1 MNTSFAKKLAALALL
16 LVMSAAASAEP
27 PKRTPGTE
35 HFGPAPAQQNSVP
48 AASPKEEKADG
59 NLMTAKKMTE
69 IYADEYA
76 QRCIIAGDQN
86 VFMKPWKR
94 DMVKT
99 VMKFYAK
106 RWWPDDLHFDTH
118 DPDQQRARNLFNALW
133 EYSLERENRRQMFRL
148 LSFIDGYNLTERLR
162 KIFVSLECF
171 DWADDNTVLLL
182 KEFDNAY
189 DAFMK
194 DIRRLNDGNRLS
206 YGYDDGRLPTGW
218 QMFDHCGMGHLMTPN
233 HQPKAFFDRAIRTL
247 DQACAVCKKSTL
259 DDLKTDLAKLRFE
272 IDDSRKAFRLAVNK
286 IQKFPGFNDVTYICS
301 ADDDIINAAE
311 EFYNW
316 GMKML
321 KDLDD
326 NGTIYGKMRHFID
339 IGHYGGLDQDGV
351 NYSDTGVP
359 VYRRKVRRGT
369 EEMKKAYEKWAA
381 GMSRKYSNV
390 KDQLRWSY

>member
-1 MNTSFAKKLAALALL
+1 MNASFAKKLAALALL
-16 LVMSAAASAEP
+16 LVLGAAAFAEP
-27 PKRTPGTE
+27 PKKTPGTE
-35 HFGPAPAQQNSVP
+35 HFGPAPSQQAP
-48 AASPKEEKADG
+48 APAPKKQEERG
-59 NLMTAKKMTE
+59 TLMTSQRMTE
-69 IYADEYA
+69 IYANEYA
-76 QRCIIAGDQN
+76 NRCLIAGDQN
-86 VFMKPWKR
+86 VFMKPWKE
-94 DMVKT
+94 DTVKT
-99 VMKFYAK
+99 VMKFYTTI
-106 RWWPDDLHFDTH
+106 WWPDPLHFDTN
-118 DPDQQRARNLFNALW
+118 DPNQQRARDMFNALW

-148 LSFIDGYNLTERLR
+148 LNFIVSSNLTERLR
-162 KIFVSLECF
+162 KIYISFECF
-171 DWADDNTVLLL
+171 DWAQENLLPHL
-182 KEFDNAY
+182 KQYDEAY
-189 DAFMK
+189 NSFMA
-194 DIRRLNDGNRLS
+194 DIKRLNEGGRLS
-206 YGYDDGRLPTGW
+206 YGSGSGELPLGW
-218 QMFDHCGMGHLMTPN
+218 QIFDHSGMGYLMTLN

-259 DDLKTDLAKLRFE
+259 DDLKTDLAKLKFE

-286 IQKFPGFNDVTYICS
+286 IQKFPGFNDVMYICS

-351 NYSDTGVP
+351 SYSDTGVP

>member
-1 MNTSFAKKLAALALL
+1 
-16 LVMSAAASAEP
+16 
-27 PKRTPGTE
+27 
-35 HFGPAPAQQNSVP
+35 
-48 AASPKEEKADG
+48 
-59 NLMTAKKMTE
+59 
-69 IYADEYA
+69 
-76 QRCIIAGDQN
+76 
-86 VFMKPWKR
+86 
-94 DMVKT
+94 
-99 VMKFYAK
+99 
-106 RWWPDDLHFDTH
+106 
-118 DPDQQRARNLFNALW
+118 
-133 EYSLERENRRQMFRL
+133 MFRL
-148 LSFIDGYNLTERLR
+148 LNFIVSSNLTERLR
-162 KIFVSLECF
+162 KIYISFECF
-171 DWADDNTVLLL
+171 DWAQENLLPHL
-182 KEFDNAY
+182 KQYDEAY
-189 DAFMK
+189 NSFMA
-194 DIRRLNDGNRLS
+194 DIKRLNEGGRLS
-206 YGYDDGRLPTGW
+206 YGSGSGELPLGW
-218 QMFDHCGMGHLMTPN
+218 QIFDHSGMGYLMTRN

-259 DDLKTDLAKLRFE
+259 DDLKTDLEKLRFE
-272 IDDSRKAFRLAVNK
+272 INDSRKAFRLAVNK
-286 IQKFPGFNDVTYICS
+286 IQKFPGFNDVMYICS